1 MNNITA
7 TCTNTASA
15 LIVSFRTHAIQGQA
29 ASLLQV
35 CYYSMV
41 RGTECYN
48 YNVQQVITKIVILLS
63 YFRYGD
69 TVFLPLKLRVVMLEQ
84 PGQL

>member
-15 LIVSFRTHAIQGQA
+15 LIVSFRTRAI
-29 ASLLQV
+29 LLLY
-35 CYYSMV
+35 CKSITYSMV
-41 RGTECYN
+41 RGTEYYN
-48 YNVQQVITKIVILLS
+48 YNIQQVITKIVILLS
-63 YFRYGD
+63 YFRYGN